1 MKRIS
6 PFPSGR
12 SFRLLFLG
20 LLFLLAGNRE
30 SFARNA
36 TIEEFIVTNSST
48 DLLVFFTVRNAFTR
62 EMEEGIR
69 NGIPVIF
76 TFQVELSRKRRI
88 WPGKGIVSHAVAQ
101 TLSYDNLKEEYSVQ
115 RQGSL
120 APVLRT
126 RSLAEAKKAMSQVN
140 GMAVLPLA
148 VLVPEAEYLLR
159 VKARLDEKTLP
170 FSFHYLIPFWNL
182 WNFETDWYSV
192 EFRY

>member
-1 MKRIS
+1 MKRIPS
-6 PFPSGR
+6 PHFGR
-12 SFRLLFLG
+12 FLRVFLPVLF
-20 LLFLLAGNRE
+20 FLLAGGRDCL
-30 SFARNA
+30 ARTA

-48 DLLVFFTVRNAFTR
+48 DLLVFLTVKNAFTR

-69 NGIPVIF
+69 NGIPVTF
-76 TFQVELSRKRRI
+76 TFQVELSRKRKA
-88 WPGKGIVSHAVAQ
+88 WLNKEIVSRAVEQ
-101 TLSYDNLKEEYSVQ
+101 TLSYDTLKEEYSVA
-115 RQGSL
+115 RKG
-120 APVLRT
+120 AAGPVFRT

-140 GMAVLPLA
+140 SLAVLPLA
-148 VLVPEAEYLLR
+148 VLVPDAEYQLR

>member
-1 MKRIS
+1 MSTCR
-6 PFPSGR
+6 F
-12 SFRLLFLG
+12 FRLVLLG

-69 NGIPVIF
+69 NGIPVTF
-76 TFQVELSRKRRI
+76 TFQVELSRKRKT
-88 WPGKGIVSHAVAQ
+88 WLNKGIVSHAVAQ
-101 TLSYDNLKEEYSVQ
+101 TLSYDNLKEEYSVL
-115 RQGSL
+115 RQGSA
-120 APVLRT
+120 APVFRT

-148 VLVPEAEYLLR
+148 ALVPEAEYLLR

-182 WNFETDWYSV
+182 WNFETGWYSV